1 MYPVLLVPDVG
12 FKFYFFL
19 MILPERSVKY
29 GICWLKLIS
38 DEGSSRERE
47 RNGYQG

>member
-19 MILPERSVKY
+19 MILPE
-29 GICWLKLIS
+29 ICEIWDLLV
-38 DEGSSRERE
+38 EAH
-47 RNGYQG
+47 Q